1 MLRVH
6 QQQVE
11 AVPASIGAERAMQRT
26 RIAIIGLGLAV
37 APHAKSLLDLAERVE
52 VVWAVSR
59 SQERADR
66 FARAYGFPVT
76 TDIGGAISDPS
87 VNAVFVLTPP
97 NTHGDIALAAMA
109 HGKHVLLEKPLD
121 ASLERARKIVDT
133 ARAAGL
139 TLGVVL
145 QHRFREAALRLREI
159 IAAGRL
165 GRIEMA
171 SMTVPWWRPQS
182 YYDEPGRGTLARDGG
197 GVLITQAIHPLD
209 LFRSLVDPV
218 QVVAAHTA
226 TTGLHRMETEDYAAA
241 LVRVAGGAPGSIIA
255 TTAFYPGDPER
266 IEIAGT
272 LGSAQITGN
281 LLRVR
286 YLSGETEA
294 IGAEAG
300 SGGGADPM
308 DFSPDAHRRLI
319 ADFLD
324 AIAEGRPPKASGE
337 EALRSQILI
346 DAILGKAGT
355 ECGSMQIR
363 SNPS

>member
-1 MLRVH
+1 M
-6 QQQVE
+6 QQ
-11 AVPASIGAERAMQRT
+11 T
-26 RIAIIGLGLAV
+26 RIAIVGLGLAV
-37 APHAKSLLDLAERVE
+37 APHARSLLDLAGRVE
-52 VVWAVSR
+52 VVWAASR
-59 SQERADR
+59 SSERADK
-66 FARAYGFPVT
+66 FSRAYGFPVT
-76 TDIGGAISDPS
+76 IDIDGAISDPS
-87 VNAVFVLTPP
+87 VDAVFVLTPP
-97 NTHGDIALAAMA
+97 NTHADIALAALA

-145 QHRFREAALRLREI
+145 QHRFREAALRLAEI
-159 IAAGRL
+159 VATRRL

-182 YYDEPGRGTLARDGG
+182 YYDELGRGTRARDGG

-218 QVVAAHTA
+218 EVIAAHKA

-241 LVRVAGGAPGSIIA
+241 VVRVAGGAPGSIIA

-281 LLRVR
+281 RLRVR
-286 YLSGETEA
+286 YLSGETEE

-300 SGGGADPM
+300 SGSGADPM
-308 DFSPDAHRRLI
+308 DFFPDAHRRLI
-319 ADFLD
+319 VDFLD
-324 AIAEGRPPKASGE
+324 AVAEGRPPKASGD

-346 DAILGKAGT
+346 EAILAKADSS
-355 ECGSMQIR
+355 C
-363 SNPS
+363 